1 MFRGA
6 LARLGQFKLGLLYMT
21 AHPEVGTIDL
31 EIEPRRDDRLVF
43 RLHRRGDRR
52 EIGALVRIIVVVK
65 EEGYDA
71 RRRGGH
77 ERPLRGLVPDSC
89 LQVIDVAAHAVW
101 V

>member
-6 LARLGQFKLGLLYMT
+6 LPKLGQFKIGVLDMT
-21 AHPEVGTIDL
+21 AHPQVGAIDL
-31 EIEPRRDDRLVF
+31 KIETCGDDRLVF

-52 EIGALVRIIVVVK
+52 EISALTRIIVVVK
-65 EEGYDA
+65 EKGYDA